1 MGSLPLEIRYAL
13 RERTVLAA
21 LAFVFFISGYAVI
34 TGALEARQQ
43 QQEIQILQQQT
54 QADQAITLREQGDAG
69 GAAYYIHH
77 VTYQPPSHLAFAAL
91 GTREGLPWK
100 HRLRMLALEGQIYE
114 ADTGNPELSRLGR
127 LDFAFVIALLLPLVL
142 ILLLYDLEGRERR
155 EGRYELLNTT
165 SVYGSNTLH
174 LRAGA
179 RTLLLF
185 GAAVIPFIAMALVSR
200 ATFVASAL
208 VLVVVF
214 LHLVFWCCI
223 CRVVTTKCA
232 QAPTAATFLLALW
245 LLMSSAVPAAGRI
258 AVESIVPVPAG
269 GEILLAQREA
279 INDAWDLPKA
289 TTMQPFVASH
299 PEWSEYAEVTQPFE
313 WKWYYAFHQVGDES
327 VAEQTQALENGIVH
341 RDSLM
346 GWIAVLSPPLAA
358 ERWLTRIAGTDRLS
372 HQRYIQCV
380 RAFHA
385 KLREFHYPMLFGE
398 KDYSMDAMA
407 KLPKYASCND

>member
-1 MGSLPLEIRYAL
+1 
-13 RERTVLAA
+13 
-21 LAFVFFISGYAVI
+21 
-34 TGALEARQQ
+34 
-43 QQEIQILQQQT
+43 
-54 QADQAITLREQGDAG
+54 
-69 GAAYYIHH
+69 
-77 VTYQPPSHLAFAAL
+77 
-91 GTREGLPWK
+91 
-100 HRLRMLALEGQIYE
+100 
-114 ADTGNPELSRLGR
+114 
-127 LDFAFVIALLLPLVL
+127 
-142 ILLLYDLEGRERR
+142 
-155 EGRYELLNTT
+155 
-165 SVYGSNTLH
+165 
-174 LRAGA
+174 
-179 RTLLLF
+179 
-185 GAAVIPFIAMALVSR
+185 
-200 ATFVASAL
+200 
-208 VLVVVF
+208 
-214 LHLVFWCCI
+214 
-223 CRVVTTKCA
+223 
-232 QAPTAATFLLALW
+232 
-245 LLMSSAVPAAGRI
+245 MSSAVPAAGRI

-299 PEWSEYAEVTQPFE
+299 PELSEYAEVTQPFE